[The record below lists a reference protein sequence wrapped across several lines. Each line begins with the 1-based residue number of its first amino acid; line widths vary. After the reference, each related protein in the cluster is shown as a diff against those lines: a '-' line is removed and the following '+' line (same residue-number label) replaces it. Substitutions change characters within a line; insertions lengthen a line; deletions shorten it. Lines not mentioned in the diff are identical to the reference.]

1 VSPTEEFL
9 TSQSDTNDV
18 EDEEVVSIMEEIKSY
33 NNVKK
38 KNFAFI

>member
-9 TSQSDTNDV
+9 TSQSDTDNV
-18 EDEEVVSIMEEIKSY
+18 EDEDVVSIMEEIKAY
-33 NNVKK
+33 NNVEK